1 MKLFRNILLV
11 ISIFSLAACGGEKK
25 QETREPLSV
34 KVSPVRQIDDT
45 YKITA
50 SGVITSQD
58 NPSKVSF
65 LVSGRVLKAVPREG
79 DYVRAG
85 QLLAELD
92 ATDYKS
98 NLDKAK
104 AAADMAKAAFMKAK
118 SPARA
123 EQLAQAKI
131 AYDRTADEYRRMKML
146 YDNKSLAPND
156 FEKFQ
161 AAYESAKQQYDMAK
175 TGAQP
180 EDKAQAKA
188 GYEQAMAYVRLAEKA
203 LNDTVLKAPVSGFV
217 TKRIC
222 EAGETIQA
230 GYPVFEISPLDPVEV
245 NAGVAETDIR
255 FASVGQAAQV
265 SVPALADRKFS
276 GTVRV
281 INVSADPATRTYMTR
296 ITVPNPDKILRLGMV
311 AEIIIDT
318 KQPFKAMT
326 VPVNAVLR
334 DAQGATIVYVY
345 YPDKKKAYS
354 KQVETGSVY
363 GQEAVIKSG
372 LKGNELIVTAG
383 QNKLADGLDVSPVK

>member
-1 MKLFRNILLV
+1 MKLFRNLLLI
-11 ISIFSLAACGGEKK
+11 ISILSLAACGGEKK

-34 KVSPVRQIDDT
+34 KVSKVKHIDDT

-50 SGVITSQD
+50 TGVITAQD

-65 LVSGRVLKAVPREG
+65 LVSGRVVKALPREG
-79 DYVRAG
+79 DYVQAG

-92 ATDYKS
+92 AADYRS

-104 AAADMAKAAFMKAK
+104 AAADMAQAAYMKAK

-131 AYDRTADEYRRMKML
+131 AYDRAADEYRRMKML

-161 AAYESAKQQYDMAK
+161 AAYESAKQQYEMAQ

-188 GYEQAMAYVRLAEKA
+188 GYEQALAYVRLAEKA
-203 LNDTVLKAPVSGFV
+203 LNDTMLKAPVSGFV
-217 TKRIC
+217 TKRLC

-245 NAGVAETDIR
+245 NAGIAETDIR

-265 SVPALADRKFS
+265 SVPALADKKFA

-296 ITVPNPDKILRLGMV
+296 ITVPNPDRILRLGMV
-311 AEIIIDT
+311 AETTIDT

-334 DAQGATIVYVY
+334 DAQGATIVYIY
-345 YPDKKKAYS
+345 FPDKKKAYS

-372 LKGNELIVTAG
+372 LKGDELIVIAG